1 MCPSLVEPTNGIITF
16 SGESSGFMTTATYSC
31 DPGFGLS
38 GGDSVRTCTGSTEN
52 PGEWTGTAPTCEGK
66 TEKVCDCI
74 LM

>member
-1 MCPSLVEPTNGIITF
+1 
-16 SGESSGFMTTATYSC
+16 MTTATYSC

-66 TEKVCDCI
+66 TEKVCDCVLI
-74 LM
+74 TK